1 MKATSTVQVE
11 NDRVI
16 VTEWRFAPGAD
27 TGHHVHAHDYVV
39 VPLTSGTLRL
49 QDASGVR
56 EASLQAGA
64 SYARLAG
71 VAHNV
76 INANDFE
83 FRFVEIELKGNTVDR
98 SRADR
103 SPSVKGSVLRSAS
116 RRLGIPSGRRRRL
129 LWIQRY
135 RRARPRRGGIRGQHH
150 RRTLQ
155 NSANRQG

>member
-1 MKATSTVQVE
+1 MKATSTVQIE

-49 QDASGVR
+49 EEAAGSRDARLEAGV
-56 EASLQAGA
+56 

-76 INANDFE
+76 INVNSFE
-83 FRFVEIELKGNTVDR
+83 FRFMEIELK
-98 SRADR
+98 
-103 SPSVKGSVLRSAS
+103 
-116 RRLGIPSGRRRRL
+116 
-129 LWIQRY
+129 
-135 RRARPRRGGIRGQHH
+135 
-150 RRTLQ
+150 
-155 NSANRQG
+155 